1 MRKKNKLKKGLF
13 VLGTIVSLSSSAQWA
28 LTGNNL
34 VSPNNKLGSLSTS
47 VVKPIN
53 IITNGVSRIGVNNSF
68 RTDFF
73 GNTGNSLR
81 IDAVDP
87 ATGIFKANS
96 RKNLGLYAGDLLLEG
111 LPSDG
116 PSGDIYMKSKNI
128 FMQYSDAL
136 LVEGDMT
143 QGGRVLIGEPT
154 TFVPNALSPK
164 LQVKGDNIGLV
175 NSLGT
180 FGSTVLST
188 GTGFSAASKWLS
200 LGARQPALSN
210 SNLYGLRAQWSN
222 YALDLA
228 LIERGAAGT
237 VQDAS
242 LIWQDGSIATDLCAT
257 ALSGT
262 NSAFRFIFRNGNTPS
277 TAGSNIEAAR
287 FVIKPPTATGG
298 CSNVAYFGI
307 NNTNPVYELDVKG
320 QINASGS
327 VRSAAIA
334 LISDQRFKKEIVSFN
349 NGLEIIRQL
358 KPVNYKFNTEDF
370 KDRYDFD
377 SRLQYGFIAQDLEK
391 VIPSSVVEFQD
402 GYKGVNYIMIIP
414 ILTNAI
420 KTMDTELQALKGE
433 NAAMKRAL
441 GNGSINNSSNE
452 NTGSIKLFQNI
463 PNPFGNSTIIE
474 YVLGNDNKGLK
485 LVVADLSGKTIQV
498 FENLAS
504 NGKVEVKAESLNNG
518 IYLYSLVNANNEV
531 MMSKQMLVQK

>member
-47 VVKPIN
+47 VVKRIN
-53 IITNGVSRIGVNNSF
+53 IITNGVSRIGVNNSY

-154 TFVPNALSPK
+154 TFIPNALSPK

-180 FGSTVLST
+180 FGSTVSPT
-188 GTGFSAASKWLS
+188 GIGFSAASKWLS
-200 LGARQPALSN
+200 LGARQPALVN

-277 TAGSNIEAAR
+277 SAGSNIEAAR
-287 FVIKPPTATGG
+287 FVIKPPTAAGA
-298 CSNVAYFGI
+298 CANVAYFGI
-307 NNTNPVYELDVKG
+307 NNTNPAYELDVKG

-327 VRSAAIA
+327 VRSNAVI
-334 LISDQRFKKEIVSFN
+334 LTSDQRFKKEIVSFN
-349 NGLEIIRQL
+349 NGMEIIRQL

-377 SRLQYGFIAQDLEK
+377 NRLQYGFIAQDLEK
-391 VIPSSVVEFQD
+391 VMPSSVVELKD
-402 GYKGVNYIMIIP
+402 GYKGVNYIMLIP
-414 ILTNAI
+414 VLTQAI

-433 NAAMKRAL
+433 NASMKRAL
-441 GNGSINNSSNE
+441 GNGSNNTSNE
-452 NTGSIKLFQNI
+452 NTGSIKLLQNV

-474 YVLGNDNKGLK
+474 YALGDNNKGIK

-518 IYLYSLVNANNEV
+518 IYLYSLVNSRNEV
-531 MMSKQMLVQK
+531 IMSKQMLVQK